1 MTLLLA
7 SVTGPAEAED
17 AVARGVDIVDVQGAA
32 PPERVRAVLAA
43 VAGRRGVS
51 AGASE
56 ASQAEALADAG
67 AEYVRVL
74 SRQSEDIIE
83 AASALTRRANVL
95 GIMLAEDGI
104 EESAIASMEA
114 NGFAG
119 VILNTGGGRNLLDV
133 LDIAA
138 LADFIDMVRA
148 HGMMAGLAG
157 ALEPP
162 DVPRL
167 LLLDPDILAFRFDA
181 ATIDGIRALIP
192 PDQRRCT
199 RAKPAKVDYR
209 LAAPRAAD
217 ARKELDRIFVHDFVL
232 PMRIGTYAR
241 ERDKTQNVRF
251 SVDVSIARPSDVPAD
266 MRDVLSYDVIT
277 DSIRMIAARGH
288 VALAETLAEQIAE
301 RGAGASARRQ
311 RHGAGGEARHR
322 LGQRRRRDHARPPG
336 RGRERASALSSEA
349 IRRRRADA
357 DTKSKIGRNECRA
370 ASSIFR
376 SP

>member
-17 AVARGVDIVDVQGAA
+17 AVARGVDIVDVHGAA

-56 ASQAEALADAG
+56 ASQAAALADAG
-67 AEYVRVL
+67 TEYVRIL
-74 SRQSEDIIE
+74 SRQSEDLIE
-83 AASALTRRANVL
+83 AGSALTRRTNVL

-114 NGFAG
+114 QGFAG
-119 VILNTGGGRNLLDV
+119 VILNTGGGKNLLDV

-138 LADFIDMVRA
+138 LAAFIDTVRA
-148 HGMMAGLAG
+148 RGMMAGLAG
-157 ALEPP
+157 LLEPP

-192 PDQRRCT
+192 PDQRRS
-199 RAKPAKVDYR
+199 RAKSAKVDYR
-209 LAAPRAAD
+209 LAAPRAPE

-241 ERDKTQNVRF
+241 ERGKTQNVRF
-251 SVDVSIARPSDVPAD
+251 SVDVTVARPSDLPGD

-288 VALAETLAEQIAE
+288 IALAETLAEQV
-301 RGAGASARRQ
+301 ASAVLA
-311 RHGAGGEARHR
+311 H
-322 LGQRRRRDHARPPG
+322 P
-336 RGRERASALSSEA
+336 
-349 IRRRRADA
+349 
-357 DTKSKIGRNECRA
+357 RA
-370 ASSIFR
+370 ANVTVRVEKLDTGSGSVGVEITR
-376 SP
+376 DRPAEAASVHQLYESDPKASG

>member
-7 SVTGPAEAED
+7 SVNGPAEAED
-17 AVARGVDIVDVQGAA
+17 AVARGVDIIDVQGAA

-43 VAGRRGVS
+43 VAGRRSVS
-51 AGASE
+51 AGAGE
-56 ASQAEALADAG
+56 APQAEALADAG
-67 AEYVRVL
+67 AEYIRVL
-74 SRQSEDIIE
+74 SRQSETIIE

-95 GIMLAEDGI
+95 GIMLADDGI
-104 EESAIASMEA
+104 EEDAIASMQA
-114 NGFAG
+114 QGFAG
-119 VILNTGGGRNLLDV
+119 VILNTSGGRNLLDV

-148 HGMMAGLAG
+148 RGMMAGLAG

-192 PDQRRCT
+192 PDQRRS
-199 RAKPAKVDYR
+199 RAKSSRTKPAKVDYR
-209 LAAPRAAD
+209 LAAPRAE

-241 ERDKTQNVRF
+241 ERGKMQNVRF
-251 SVDVSIARPSDVPAD
+251 SVDVTVARPSDVPAD

-288 VALAETLAEQIAE
+288 IALAETLAEQV
-301 RGAGASARRQ
+301 ASAVLA
-311 RHGAGGEARHR
+311 H
-322 LGQRRRRDHARPPG
+322 P
-336 RGRERASALSSEA
+336 
-349 IRRRRADA
+349 
-357 DTKSKIGRNECRA
+357 RA
-370 ASSIFR
+370 ANVTVRVEKLDTGSGSVGVEITR
-376 SP
+376 DRPAEAASVHQLYESDPKASG

>member
-51 AGASE
+51 AGVSE

-74 SRQSEDIIE
+74 SRQAQDIIE
-83 AASALTRRANVL
+83 AASPLTRRTNVL

-104 EESAIASMEA
+104 EESAIQSMEA
-114 NGFAG
+114 QGFAG

-148 HGMMAGLAG
+148 RGMMAGLAG

-167 LLLDPDILAFRFDA
+167 LLLDPDILAFKFDV

-192 PDQRRCT
+192 PDQRRA
-199 RAKPAKVDYR
+199 RGKPAKIDYR
-209 LAAPRAAD
+209 LAAPRPE

-241 ERDKTQNVRF
+241 ERNKTQNVRF
-251 SVDVSIARPSDVPAD
+251 SVDVTIARPGDVPAD

-288 VALAETLAEQIAE
+288 IALAETLAEQV
-301 RGAGASARRQ
+301 ASAVLA
-311 RHGAGGEARHR
+311 H
-322 LGQRRRRDHARPPG
+322 P
-336 RGRERASALSSEA
+336 
-349 IRRRRADA
+349 
-357 DTKSKIGRNECRA
+357 RA
-370 ASSIFR
+370 ANVTVRVEKLDTGSGSVGVEIMR
-376 SP
+376 DRPAEAASVHQLYESDPKASG

>member
-32 PPERVRAVLAA
+32 PPERVRAVLGAI
-43 VAGRRGVS
+43 AGRRSVS

-67 AEYVRVL
+67 AEYIRVL
-74 SRQSEDIIE
+74 SRQSQDIIE
-83 AASALTRRANVL
+83 AASPLTRRANVL
-95 GIMLAEDGI
+95 GIMLAEDGT
-104 EESAIASMEA
+104 EGEAIQSMEA
-114 NGFAG
+114 RGFAG

-192 PDQRRCT
+192 QDQRRS
-199 RAKPAKVDYR
+199 RGKPAKVDYR

-217 ARKELDRIFVHDFVL
+217 TRKELDRIFVRDFVL
-232 PMRIGTYAR
+232 PMRIGTYTR
-241 ERDKTQNVRF
+241 ERDKLQQVRF

-288 VALAETLAEQIAE
+288 IALAETLAEQVA
-301 RGAGASARRQ
+301 AAVLA
-311 RHGAGGEARHR
+311 H
-322 LGQRRRRDHARPPG
+322 P
-336 RGRERASALSSEA
+336 
-349 IRRRRADA
+349 
-357 DTKSKIGRNECRA
+357 RA
-370 ASSIFR
+370 ASVTVRVEKLDTGSGTVGVEITR
-376 SP
+376 DRPAEAASVHQLYNEADPKASG

>member
-7 SVTGPAEAED
+7 SVDGPAQAED
-17 AVARGVDIVDVQGAA
+17 AVARGVDIIDMQGA
-32 PPERVRAVLAA
+32 PSPERVRAVLAA
-43 VAGRRGVS
+43 VAGRRSVS

-56 ASQAEALADAG
+56 AAQAEALADAG

-74 SRQSEDIIE
+74 SRHSQDIVA
-83 AASALTRRANVL
+83 AASPLTRRAGVL

-104 EESAIASMEA
+104 EESAIAAMEA
-114 NGFAG
+114 QGFVG
-119 VILNTGGGRNLLDV
+119 VILNTTSGKNLLDA
-133 LDIAA
+133 LDITA

-192 PDQRRCT
+192 PDQRRA

-209 LAAPRAAD
+209 LAAPRTAD
-217 ARKELDRIFVHDFVL
+217 VRKELDRIFVHDFVL
-232 PMRIGTYAR
+232 SMRIGTYTR
-241 ERDKTQNVRF
+241 ERDELQQVRF

-266 MRDVLSYDVIT
+266 MRDVMSYDVIT

-288 VALAETLAEQIAE
+288 IALAETLAEQVAAAVLAHPRAANVTVRVEKLDTGSGSVGVEIV
-301 RGAGASARRQ
+301 
-311 RHGAGGEARHR
+311 RHR
-322 LGQRRRRDHARPPG
+322 PA
-336 RGRERASALSSEA
+336 EAASVHQLYSEA
-349 IRRRRADA
+349 DP
-357 DTKSKIGRNECRA
+357 K
-370 ASSIFR
+370 ASG
-376 SP
+376 

>member
-7 SVTGPAEAED
+7 SVNGPAEAED
-17 AVARGVDIVDVQGAA
+17 AVARGVDIVDVRGAA

-51 AGASE
+51 AGVSE

-74 SRQSEDIIE
+74 SRQGPDIIE
-83 AASALTRRANVL
+83 AASPLTRRTNVL
-95 GIMLAEDGI
+95 GIVLAEDGI
-104 EESAIASMEA
+104 EESAIQSMEA
-114 NGFAG
+114 QGFAG

-138 LADFIDMVRA
+138 VAYFIDTVRA
-148 HGMMAGLAG
+148 RGMMAGLAG

-167 LLLDPDILAFRFDA
+167 LLLDPDILAFKFDV

-192 PDQRRCT
+192 PDQRRA
-199 RAKPAKVDYR
+199 RGKPAKVDYR
-209 LAAPRAAD
+209 LAAPRANPAD
-217 ARKELDRIFVHDFVL
+217 TRKDALDRIFVHDFVL

-241 ERDKTQNVRF
+241 ERDKVQSVRF
-251 SVDVSIARPSDVPAD
+251 SVDVGIARPGDVPAD

-288 VALAETLAEQIAE
+288 IALVETLAEQIASAVLAHPRAANVTVRVE
-301 RGAGASARRQ
+301 KLDTGSGSVGVEIARDRPAEAASVHHLFGAGES
-311 RHGAGGEARHR
+311 
-322 LGQRRRRDHARPPG
+322 DP
-336 RGRERASALSSEA
+336 
-349 IRRRRADA
+349 
-357 DTKSKIGRNECRA
+357 K
-370 ASSIFR
+370 ASS
-376 SP
+376 

>member
-17 AVARGVDIVDVQGAA
+17 AVARGVDIVDVHGAA
-32 PPERVRAVLAA
+32 PLERVRAVLAA

-83 AASALTRRANVL
+83 AAPALARRTNVL

-192 PDQRRCT
+192 PDQRRS
-199 RAKPAKVDYR
+199 RSKSAKIDYR
-209 LAAPRAAD
+209 LAAPRPD
-217 ARKELDRIFVHDFVL
+217 ARKELDRIFVRDFVL

-241 ERDKTQNVRF
+241 ERDKLQQVRF
-251 SVDVSIARPSDVPAD
+251 SVEVSIARPADVPAD

-288 VALAETLAEQIAE
+288 VALAETLAEQVAAAVLAHPRAANVTVRVEKLDTGSGSVGVEITRDRPAE
-301 RGAGASARRQ
+301 AASVHQLYGAGESDPKAS
-311 RHGAGGEARHR
+311 G
-322 LGQRRRRDHARPPG
+322 
-336 RGRERASALSSEA
+336 
-349 IRRRRADA
+349 
-357 DTKSKIGRNECRA
+357 
-370 ASSIFR
+370 
-376 SP
+376 

>member
-7 SVTGPAEAED
+7 SVDGPAQAED
-17 AVARGVDIVDVQGAA
+17 AVARGADIIDVQGAA
-32 PPERVRAVLAA
+32 PPERMRAVLAA
-43 VAGRRGVS
+43 VADRRSVS
-51 AGASE
+51 GGASE
-56 ASQAEALADAG
+56 ASRAEALADAG

-74 SRQSEDIIE
+74 SRHSQDIVA
-83 AASALTRRANVL
+83 AASPLTRRASVL

-104 EESAIASMEA
+104 EESTIAAMETQ
-114 NGFAG
+114 GLAG
-119 VILNTGGGRNLLDV
+119 VILNTTSGQNLLDV

-192 PDQRRCT
+192 PDQRRA
-199 RAKPAKVDYR
+199 RSKPAKIDYR
-209 LAAPRAAD
+209 LAAPRAPD
-217 ARKELDRIFVHDFVL
+217 VRKELDRIFVHDFVL

-241 ERDKTQNVRF
+241 ERNKLQQVRF

-288 VALAETLAEQIAE
+288 IALAETLAEQVAT
-301 RGAGASARRQ
+301 AVLA
-311 RHGAGGEARHR
+311 H
-322 LGQRRRRDHARPPG
+322 P
-336 RGRERASALSSEA
+336 
-349 IRRRRADA
+349 
-357 DTKSKIGRNECRA
+357 RA
-370 ASSIFR
+370 ASVTVRVEKLDTGSGTVGVEITR
-376 SP
+376 DRPAEAASVHQLYESDPKASG